1 MEFHV
6 LCWEML
12 MMYKKILVPT
22 DGSEFAKKAQKHAL
36 YLAKVSGAEIVAVSV
51 TENNFVSG
59 LPLDDEVYQLN
70 QVLNERSEENLK
82 EFDKLNEDDVK
93 ITHVVREGSP
103 AKVILE
109 VANEENIDLI
119 VMGSSG
125 KSGFDRFIMGS
136 VADKVVNAAKCAV
149 LVVH

>member
-1 MEFHV
+1 
-6 LCWEML
+6 

-36 YLAKVSGAEIVAVSV
+36 FISKVSGAEIIAVSV
-51 TENNFVSG
+51 TENNFVNG

-70 QVLNERSEENLK
+70 QILKERSEENLK
-82 EFDKLNEDDVK
+82 EFDQLNEDDLK
-93 ITHVVREGSP
+93 ITHVIREGSP
-103 AKVILE
+103 ARVILE
-109 VANEENIDLI
+109 VAQEEDIDLI

-136 VADKVVNAAKCAV
+136 VADKVVNSSKCAV

>member
-1 MEFHV
+1 
-6 LCWEML
+6 ML

-36 YLAKVSGAEIVAVSV
+36 FLAKVSGAEIIAVSV
-51 TENNFVSG
+51 TENNFVNG

-70 QVLNERSEENLK
+70 QILNERSQENLD
-82 EFDKLNEDDVK
+82 EFDKLNEEDIK
-93 ITHVVREGSP
+93 INHVIREGSP
-103 AKVILE
+103 ARVILD
-109 VANEENIDLI
+109 VAAEEQVDLI

-136 VADKVVNAAKCAV
+136 VADKVVNSAKCAV
-149 LVVH
+149 LIVH

>member
-1 MEFHV
+1 
-6 LCWEML
+6 

-22 DGSEFAKKAQKHAL
+22 DGSDFARKAQEHAL
-36 YLAKVSGAEIVAVSV
+36 FLAKASGAEIVAVSV
-51 TENNFVSG
+51 TENNFING

-70 QVLNERSEENLK
+70 QVLKERSEENLE
-82 EFDKLNEDDVK
+82 EFDKLNVDDLK
-93 ITHVVREGSP
+93 ITHVIREGSP

-109 VANEENIDLI
+109 VAKDENVDLI

-136 VADKVVNAAKCAV
+136 VADKVVNSAKCAV

>member
-1 MEFHV
+1 
-6 LCWEML
+6 
-12 MMYKKILVPT
+12 MYKKILVPT

-36 YLAKVSGAEIVAVSV
+36 FLSKVSGAEIIAISV
-51 TENNFVSG
+51 TENNFVNG

-70 QVLNERSEENLK
+70 QILKERSEENLK
-82 EFDKLNEDDVK
+82 EFYKLNEDELK
-93 ITHVVREGSP
+93 ITHIVREGSP

-109 VANEENIDLI
+109 VAKEENIDLI

-136 VADKVVNAAKCAV
+136 VADKVVNSAKCAV

>member
-1 MEFHV
+1 
-6 LCWEML
+6 

-22 DGSEFAKKAQKHAL
+22 DGSEFAKKAQKQAL
-36 YLAKVSGAEIVAVSV
+36 FLANVCGAEIIAISV
-51 TENNFVSG
+51 TENNLVSG

-70 QVLNERSEENLK
+70 QILKERSEENLE
-82 EFDKLNEDDVK
+82 EFDKLNKNDLK
-93 ITHVVREGSP
+93 ITHVIKEGLP

-109 VANEENIDLI
+109 VAKEEDVDLI

-136 VADKVVNAAKCAV
+136 VADKVVNSAKCAV

>member
-1 MEFHV
+1 
-6 LCWEML
+6 ML

-36 YLAKVSGAEIVAVSV
+36 FLSKMSGAELIAVSV
-51 TENNFVSG
+51 TENNFVNG

-70 QVLNERSEENLK
+70 QILKEKSEENLK
-82 EFDKLNEDDVK
+82 EFEKLNEDNLK
-93 ITHVVREGSP
+93 ITHIVREGSP

-109 VANEENIDLI
+109 VASEEDVDLI

-136 VADKVVNAAKCAV
+136 VADKVVNSAKCAV

>member
-1 MEFHV
+1 
-6 LCWEML
+6 ML

-36 YLAKVSGAEIVAVSV
+36 FLASVSGAEIIAVSV
-51 TENNFVSG
+51 TENNFVNG

-70 QVLNERSEENLK
+70 QILKQRSEENLK
-82 EFDKLNEDDVK
+82 EFDELNKDDLK
-93 ITHVVREGSP
+93 ITHVIREGSP

-109 VANEENIDLI
+109 VAGEESVDLI

-136 VADKVVNAAKCAV
+136 VADKVVNSAKCAV
-149 LVVH
+149 LVIH

>member
-1 MEFHV
+1 
-6 LCWEML
+6 
-12 MMYKKILVPT
+12 MMYNKILVPT
-22 DGSEFAKKAQKHAL
+22 DGSDFAKKAQKHAL
-36 YLAKVSGAEIVAVSV
+36 FLSKVSGAEIIALSV
-51 TENNFVSG
+51 TENNFVNG

-70 QVLNERSEENLK
+70 QILNERSEENLK
-82 EFDKLNEDDVK
+82 EFDEINEDNLK

-109 VANEENIDLI
+109 VAKEEDVDLI

-125 KSGFDRFIMGS
+125 KSGLDRFIMGT
-136 VADKVVNAAKCAV
+136 VADKVVNSAKCAV

>member
-1 MEFHV
+1 M
-6 LCWEML
+6 
-12 MMYKKILVPT
+12 VPS

-36 YLAKVSGAEIVAVSV
+36 FLAGVSGAEIVAVSV
-51 TENNFVSG
+51 TEKNFVNG

-70 QVLNERSEENLK
+70 QLLKERSEENLE
-82 EFDKLNEDDVK
+82 EFDKLNEDDLK
-93 ITHVVREGSP
+93 ITHVIKEGSP
-103 AKVILE
+103 ARCILE
-109 VANEENIDLI
+109 VASEEDVDLI

-136 VADKVVNAAKCAV
+136 VADKVVNSAKCAV

>member
-1 MEFHV
+1 
-6 LCWEML
+6 ML
-12 MMYKKILVPT
+12 IMYKKILVPT

-36 YLAKVSGAEIVAVSV
+36 FLSKVSGAEIIAISV
-51 TENNFVSG
+51 TENNFVNG

-70 QVLNERSEENLK
+70 QILKERSEENLK
-82 EFDKLNEDDVK
+82 EFDKLNEDELK
-93 ITHVVREGSP
+93 ITHIVREGSP

-109 VANEENIDLI
+109 VAKEENIDLI

-136 VADKVVNAAKCAV
+136 VADKVVNSAKCAV

>member
-1 MEFHV
+1 
-6 LCWEML
+6 
-12 MMYKKILVPT
+12 MYKKILVPT
-22 DGSEFAKKAQKHAL
+22 DGSEFAQKAEKHAL
-36 YLAKVSGAEIVAVSV
+36 FLAKTTGADIYALSV
-51 TENNFVSG
+51 TENNFVNG

-70 QVLNERSEENLK
+70 QILKERSEENLK
-82 EFDKLNEDDVK
+82 EFDKLNEDELK
-93 ITHVVREGSP
+93 ITHIVREGSP

-109 VANEENIDLI
+109 VAKEENIDLI

-136 VADKVVNAAKCAV
+136 VADKVVNSAKCAV

>member
-1 MEFHV
+1 
-6 LCWEML
+6 ML
-12 MMYKKILVPT
+12 MMYKRILVPT
-22 DGSEFAKKAQKHAL
+22 DGSEFAVKAQKHAL
-36 YLAKVSGAEIVAVSV
+36 FLAKVSGAEIIAVSV
-51 TENNFVSG
+51 TENNFVNG

-70 QVLNERSEENLK
+70 QILNERSEENLK
-82 EFDKLNEDDVK
+82 EFDKLNEDNIKV
-93 ITHVVREGSP
+93 THVVREGSP

-109 VANEENIDLI
+109 VSKEENVDLI

-136 VADKVVNAAKCAV
+136 VADKVVNSAKCAV

>member
-1 MEFHV
+1 
-6 LCWEML
+6 ML

-36 YLAKVSGAEIVAVSV
+36 FLASVSGAEIIAVSV
-51 TENNFVSG
+51 TENNFVNG

-70 QVLNERSEENLK
+70 QILKERSEENLK
-82 EFDKLNEDDVK
+82 EFDKLNEKDIK
-93 ITHVVREGSP
+93 IAHVVREGSP
-103 AKVILE
+103 ARVILE
-109 VANEENIDLI
+109 VAEEEAVDLI

-136 VADKVVNAAKCAV
+136 VADKVVNSAKCAV

>member
-1 MEFHV
+1 
-6 LCWEML
+6 
-12 MMYKKILVPT
+12 MMYKRILVPT
-22 DGSEFAKKAQKHAL
+22 DGSEFAVKAQKHAL
-36 YLAKVSGAEIVAVSV
+36 FLAKVSGAEIIAVSV
-51 TENNFVSG
+51 TENNFVNG

-70 QVLNERSEENLK
+70 QILNERSEENLK
-82 EFDKLNEDDVK
+82 EFDKLNEDDIK

-109 VANEENIDLI
+109 VSKEEDVDLI

-136 VADKVVNAAKCAV
+136 VADKVVNSAKCAV
-149 LVVH
+149 LVIH